1 MTLYLVISVASF
13 LISALTLFSGFGL
26 GTLLLPTF
34 TIFFPVSIAVAAT
47 AVVHLANNVFK
58 FFFFRKMTNWK
69 VTLRFSVPAV
79 ISAAFGAWLLA
90 RIGGLSPLVSYRLF
104 EHEFEI
110 EPVKL
115 VIGML
120 IATFSLFELVPSL
133 EKISLPPKF
142 IPLGGLISGFFG
154 GLSGLQGALRSMF
167 LIRAGLTKEQFV
179 GTTVSSA
186 ILVDVSR
193 IAVYGYAIFGTH
205 LENIKGQGIVYPVVV
220 AILCALAGSIL
231 SSQLLKKTTL
241 KTIQQLVGTLLFLIA
256 IALMGGLV

>member
-1 MTLYLVISVASF
+1 MTPYLVICSASF

-34 TIFFPVSIAVAAT
+34 TLFFPVSIAIAAT
-47 AVVHLANNVFK
+47 AIVHLANNVFK
-58 FFFFRKMTNWK
+58 FFLVGRMADWK

-79 ISAAFGAWLLA
+79 ISAAIGAWLLA
-90 RIGGLSPLVSYRLF
+90 RIGGLSPLFSYHLF
-104 EHEFEI
+104 RREFEI
-110 EPVKL
+110 EPIKL
-115 VIGML
+115 VIGAL
-120 IATFSLFELVPSL
+120 IGIFSLFELISPF
-133 EKISLPPKF
+133 ERISLPPKF

-193 IAVYGYAIFGTH
+193 IMVYGYTMFGTH
-205 LENIKGQGIVYPVVV
+205 LGNLKDQGVTYPVVA
-220 AILCALAGSIL
+220 AILFALAGSIL
-231 SSQLLKKTTL
+231 SSQLLKKATL
-241 KTIQQLVGTLLFLIA
+241 KTIQQIVGVLLLLISV
-256 IALMGGLV
+256 ALMGGLV